1 MSHLPHDSAHLHVTG
16 RSEFIDDRPH
26 LKNELQIELLF
37 SPHAKAK
44 IININLEKAL
54 QYPGVA
60 GIFLGKDFHENIW
73 GTIFR
78 DQPLL
83 ASTEV
88 NYAGEV
94 IAIVAA
100 SNSQA
105 AAEAKKLIQITYEIQ
120 PAILTIHQAIQ
131 AESFIAGVKKIERGN
146 VEKSFTSAEFT
157 IENKIIIR
165 GADHFYLESN
175 VAVAYPQDDGQIE
188 IHSSSQHP
196 SEVQHV
202 VSHGLGLASKD
213 VTCIVKRM
221 GGAFGGKESQAA
233 PIAAYA
239 ALVAQ
244 KLNRPARIVLT
255 KDDDM
260 IITGKRNPFEN
271 FYKVGFD
278 KTGHIQALDAKLFS
292 DGGAYADLSTS
303 IMERALLHSD
313 NAYFIPNMRVT
324 GQVCRTNFHPHT
336 AFRGFG
342 GPKGVAMIE
351 KIIEEIAH
359 TLKKDP
365 LEIRKI
371 NCYSDSEGR
380 NVTHYGQ
387 VVENNCLPKLFT
399 DLESECNYTER
410 RAQIDQH
417 NINNPHILRGL
428 SLTPVK
434 FGISFTTRFLNQ
446 ANALVIIHKDGTLQ
460 VSTGATEMGQG
471 VNARI
476 AELVSSEL
484 GLPRHHVRMMATA
497 TDKNANTS
505 PTAAS
510 SGTDLNG
517 AAALLAVRRLK
528 SRLSEL
534 ALKLFEIPESR
545 WARHTAGLGTEA
557 EISVESSALKNDANA
572 DADWNSG
579 IAEYHDIEF
588 KDGQVLHKK
597 YPDKRM
603 SFHSIVVEAY
613 HNRISLSEYSHYKFP
628 GLSFNKVTGHGDA
641 FLYFTQGVACSE
653 VSIDRDTGEVKVQQV
668 DIIMDLG
675 RPINKD
681 LDLGQITGGFIQGMG
696 WVTTEKLY
704 YNSSG
709 LLLSNAPST
718 YKIPNIQ
725 DTPRVFN
732 IRLFNNNQ
740 NKSNVRGTKAAGEPP
755 LLLCISV
762 WTAIHD
768 ALRSLNHYS
777 QSYPNLELP
786 ATNEEILKA
795 IYPDKFKMRET
806 KK

>member
-1 MSHLPHDSAHLHVTG
+1 
-16 RSEFIDDRPH
+16 
-26 LKNELQIELLF
+26 
-37 SPHAKAK
+37 
-44 IININLEKAL
+44 
-54 QYPGVA
+54 
-60 GIFLGKDFHENIW
+60 
-73 GTIFR
+73 
-78 DQPLL
+78 
-83 ASTEV
+83 
-88 NYAGEV
+88 
-94 IAIVAA
+94 
-100 SNSQA
+100 
-105 AAEAKKLIQITYEIQ
+105 
-120 PAILTIHQAIQ
+120 
-131 AESFIAGVKKIERGN
+131 
-146 VEKSFTSAEFT
+146 
-157 IENKIIIR
+157 
-165 GADHFYLESN
+165 
-175 VAVAYPQDDGQIE
+175 
-188 IHSSSQHP
+188 
-196 SEVQHV
+196 
-202 VSHGLGLASKD
+202 
-213 VTCIVKRM
+213 
-221 GGAFGGKESQAA
+221 
-233 PIAAYA
+233 
-239 ALVAQ
+239 
-244 KLNRPARIVLT
+244 
-255 KDDDM
+255 M

-271 FYKVGFD
+271 YYKVGFD
-278 KTGHIQALDAKLFS
+278 KTGRILALDAQLYS

-324 GQVCRTNFHPHT
+324 GQVCRTNYHPHT

-365 LEIRKI
+365 LEIRNV
-371 NCYSDSEGR
+371 NCYTDVGGR

-387 VVENNCLPKLFT
+387 TVENNCLPKLFT
-399 DLESECNYTER
+399 DLENECSYVKR
-410 RAQIDQH
+410 RSQIDKH
-417 NINNPHILRGL
+417 NKSNPQVIRGL

-528 SRLSEL
+528 ARLSEL

-545 WARHTAGLGTEA
+545 WARHTAGLGTET
-557 EISVESSALKNDANA
+557 EIFVEAGAVNGDVNA
-572 DADWNSG
+572 DANWQSG
-579 IAEYHDIEF
+579 IASYHDIEF
-588 KDGQVLHKK
+588 YDGHIFHKK

-603 SFHSIVVEAY
+603 SFHSVVVEAY
-613 HNRISLSEYSHYKFP
+613 HNRISLSEYGHYKFP
-628 GLSFNKVTGHGDA
+628 GLSYNKVTGRGDA

-653 VSIDRDTGEVKVQQV
+653 VSVDRDTGEVKVQQV

-681 LDLGQITGGFIQGMG
+681 LDIGQITGGFIQGMG

-704 YNSSG
+704 YNSNG

-732 IRLFNNNQ
+732 VRLLNNDE

-768 ALRSLNHYS
+768 AIRSLDLYKHA
-777 QSYPNLELP
+777 YPNLELP
-786 ATNEEILKA
+786 ATNEEVLKA
-795 IYPDKFKMRET
+795 IYPDKFKRWD
-806 KK
+806 KKI